1 MDAHEL
7 FEKNKALAYWACI
20 KMGSVRGI
28 SRAEMLSYAME
39 TLFTCCKYW
48 VPEKSK
54 LGNYFYFSF
63 EKLMKGRRCKERSKS
78 WQFNSRMESLDV
90 IMENTPESW
99 CDNPVAFEEPFE
111 GEMNEEVENFRAMRD
126 RLGSSLQRIV
136 AMRHNNGESFA
147 SMSADLGTSKQNL
160 CSAYHNLI
168 KKLKKMHVGEPK
180 KKLTRA
186 MIRQKIK
193 SLAKP

>member
-1 MDAHEL
+1 
-7 FEKNKALAYWACI
+7 
-20 KMGSVRGI
+20 
-28 SRAEMLSYAME
+28 
-39 TLFTCCKYW
+39 
-48 VPEKSK
+48 
-54 LGNYFYFSF
+54 
-63 EKLMKGRRCKERSKS
+63 
-78 WQFNSRMESLDV
+78 
-90 IMENTPESW
+90 
-99 CDNPVAFEEPFE
+99 
-111 GEMNEEVENFRAMRD
+111 MRD